1 MNFQVSLGEA
11 SSQEI
16 RIVIANSW
24 STCLAYCEGVG
35 SQLNSI
41 NQIDTVNMIIVDS
54 GTNNCYRVTLNNGS
68 VTSTSMV
75 WASTYSSFNTWLDT
89 QVDVELITIQFS
101 NKLYVTL

>member
-35 SQLNSI
+35 SKLNSI
-41 NQIDTVNMIIVDS
+41 NQMDTVNMVIIDS
-54 GTNNCYRVTLNNGS
+54 ETNSCYQANLKSGGVLLNY
-68 VTSTSMV
+68 MV
-75 WASTYSSFNTWLDT
+75 WASSYSSFNTWLDS
-89 QVDVELITIQFS
+89 QVNVELVTLQIT
-101 NKLYVTL
+101 NKLYVTV

>member
-11 SSQEI
+11 SSQEL

-41 NQIDTVNMIIVDS
+41 NQIDTVNMVIVDS
-54 GTNNCYRVTLNNGS
+54 GTNSCYQVNLKSGS
-68 VTSTSMV
+68 VVSNYMV
-75 WASTYSSFNTWLDT
+75 WASSYSSLNTWLDS
-89 QVDVELITIQFS
+89 QVNVEVAAIQFA